1 MQEESATI
9 KNMKMIDAA
18 KELGKSQ
25 QYLRLAL
32 QDGRVPFRNGYKEKR
47 KKEV

>member
-1 MQEESATI
+1 MLEETSR
-9 KNMKMIDAA
+9 KNVLIADGA